1 MVYFICGLFLVQRDF
16 CCRQREFVCIGGNFF
31 CYFYLFIYLFRFLA
45 PSAYD
50 NIIHQKQKDF
60 KQNFELLAFIYSY
73 FLGILIFFG
82 YIYIYIVVPYII
94 PILYVPFNIIM
105 LLNKILISKS
115 CILYNDQIVKLYWPT
130 KQNRVPDKVS
140 RERTKY
146 IAIDHSHSWTIQISV
161 TNVCALFEKFYFVN
175 YK

>member
-1 MVYFICGLFLVQRDF
+1 M
-16 CCRQREFVCIGGNFF
+16 
-31 CYFYLFIYLFRFLA
+31 
-45 PSAYD
+45 YD

-73 FLGILIFFG
+73 FLGILIFFLA
-82 YIYIYIVVPYII
+82 IYIVVAYII
-94 PILYVPFNIIM
+94 PILYVPFNILM

-115 CILYNDQIVKLYWPT
+115 CILFFQKKKICILYNDQIVKLYWPT

-161 TNVCALFEKFYFVN
+161 TNVCAFFEITPEMGGQEQQCIN
-175 YK
+175 S